1 MCIQGK
7 KHWKINKA
15 GKPINLVINNIT
27 GNTTGTNFP
36 TSGVTVPNH
45 PTVLCS
51 NNSLGNDFFGRLRY
65 SVITETRGLWK
76 GIIDTFSFAGRITM
90 LPWSHRRTLAS
101 SGRSWFSRN
110 SGRGGEPLLAPVA
123 DSDDE
128 EELQEWIR
136 PDSNGSLH

>member
-1 MCIQGK
+1 M
-7 KHWKINKA
+7 NKA
-15 GKPINLVINNIT
+15 GEPINLVINNIT
-27 GNTTGTNFP
+27 GNTIGTNFP

-45 PTVLCS
+45 PTVLRS
-51 NNSLGNDFFGRLRY
+51 NNSLGNDFFGRL
-65 SVITETRGLWK
+65 LHP
-76 GIIDTFSFAGRITM
+76 FSFAGRITM

-123 DSDDE
+123 DSGDE